1 MAGGLAVIAGS
12 FLYPYA
18 DDWIRHIT
26 PGCLFRRLTGVPC
39 LLCGMTR
46 SMAAAA
52 HGDLEGSFRLHL
64 LGPPLFFLAIAG
76 TVILALE
83 TLLGRAVL
91 PRPGKEAR
99 RAVARAVLAV
109 LVAAWVLRLFIFGVG
124 DLG

>member
-1 MAGGLAVIAGS
+1 MAGGLAVIAGA

-18 DDWIRHIT
+18 EEWVKHIA

-52 HGDLEGSFRLHL
+52 HGDFERSFRLHL
-64 LGPPLFFLAIAG
+64 LGPPLFFLVIAG
-76 TVILALE
+76 TAVLALE
-83 TLLGRAVL
+83 TLLGRDVL

-99 RAVARAVLAV
+99 RAVLRAVLAA
-109 LVAAWVLRLFIFGVG
+109 LVAAWVLRLVIFGIG